1 MTNRRKQF
9 LALVRKGIGLVLGVT
24 VIGAMAVVGPAP
36 ASADEHAKMEAAK
49 AKGTITW
56 YTSVWPE
63 QLRLEL
69 ADDFRAKTGLDLV
82 IGYVGGTGQVV
93 TRIATERKT
102 QAYNVDV
109 VDLVDEEVINGLID
123 DGVLRA
129 YKSPNLGNI
138 IGDCKDDAGYW
149 AGFYFWA
156 LLMEYNTSRL
166 KMEDVPKSWSELN
179 DPKWKGK
186 VVVADPNKS
195 ASGLGF
201 VKGMVKL
208 ESWDWI
214 VQLAENG
221 VLVQTSGP
229 GVHQSVLKGER
240 LVGAPV
246 SSFHSKTREQG
257 GPVAMAMEEVL
268 FVAPSV
274 VSVATNSSNP
284 EGAELFAD
292 YLLSKEVA
300 ERYLNYGWFSCRDDM
315 PGPFGLPSAD
325 KLKMVFP
332 APPSIGMSGSDV
344 AAKFHKILQ
353 DAR

>member
-1 MTNRRKQF
+1 MTNRKKGRH
-9 LALVRKGIGLVLGVT
+9 ALIRKGIGFVLSAT
-24 VIGAMAVVGPAP
+24 IVGTMST
-36 ASADEHAKMEAAK
+36 SAFADNHAKMEAAK
-49 AKGTITW
+49 AKGQITW

-63 QLRLEL
+63 QLRHEL

-82 IGYVGGTGQVV
+82 IGYAGGTGQVV

-102 QAYNVDV
+102 EAYEVDV
-109 VDLVDEEVINGLID
+109 VDLVDEEVINALVS
-123 DGVLRA
+123 DGVLRT
-129 YKSPNLGNI
+129 YMSPNRGNI
-138 IGDCKDDAGYW
+138 ISDCKDEAGYW

-156 LLMEYNTSRL
+156 LLMEYNTSQL
-166 KMEDVPKSWSELN
+166 NKEDVPKSWSELN

-186 VVVADPNKS
+186 VVVADPYKS

-208 ESWDWI
+208 ESWDWL
-214 VQLAENG
+214 VKLAEND
-221 VLVQTSGP
+221 VLIQTSGP

-246 SSFHSKTREQG
+246 SSFHSKTREQD
-257 GPVAMAMEEVL
+257 GPVAMALEEVL

-274 VSVATNSSNP
+274 ISVATNSSNP

-300 ERYLNYGWFSCRDDM
+300 ERYLNYGWFTCRDDM

-325 KLKMVFP
+325 KLKKIFP
-332 APPSIGMSGSDV
+332 APPSIGMPGPDV
-344 AAKFHKILQ
+344 AAKFHQILQ

>member
-1 MTNRRKQF
+1 MTNGKKGRH
-9 LALVRKGIGLVLGVT
+9 ALIRKGIGFVLSATIV
-24 VIGAMAVVGPAP
+24 GAMST
-36 ASADEHAKMEAAK
+36 SALADSHAKMEAAK
-49 AKGTITW
+49 AKGQITW

-63 QLRLEL
+63 QLRHEL

-82 IGYVGGTGQVV
+82 IGYAGGTGQVV

-102 QAYNVDV
+102 EAYEVDV
-109 VDLVDEEVINGLID
+109 VDLVDEEVINALVT
-123 DGVLRA
+123 DGVLRT
-129 YKSPNLGNI
+129 YMSPNRDNI
-138 IGDCKDDAGYW
+138 ISDCKDEAGYW

-166 KMEDVPKSWSELN
+166 DKEDVPKSWSELN
-179 DPKWKGK
+179 EPKWKGK
-186 VVVADPNKS
+186 VVVADPYKS

-208 ESWDWI
+208 ESWDWL
-214 VQLAENG
+214 VQLAEND
-221 VLVQTSGP
+221 VLIQTSGP

-240 LVGAPV
+240 IVGAPV
-246 SSFHSKTREQG
+246 SSFHSKTREQD
-257 GPVAMAMEEVL
+257 GPVAMALEEVL

-274 VSVATNSSNP
+274 ISVATNSSNP

-300 ERYLNYGWFSCRDDM
+300 ERYLNYGWFTCRDDM

-325 KLKMVFP
+325 KLQKIFP
-332 APPSIGMSGSDV
+332 APPSIGMPGPDV
-344 AAKFHKILQ
+344 AAKFHQILQ